1 MRGNVPLVTRFL
13 AIHAQHAQHRP
24 SLAHRFPPFR
34 PFAAGAE
41 DAAARIEGAVATEEV
56 EVHTAEGNVEVGGR
70 FEMPRAGKA
79 SIVSARMGL
88 GLGDDFARLGRRQAT
103 YGRRGMKYC
112 KEIAKAL
119 SVGKREGEVGAQMAH
134 ITSGNG
140 IGACRSTAI

>member
-1 MRGNVPLVTRFL
+1 MRGNIPLVARFL

-56 EVHTAEGNVEVGGR
+56 EVHTAEGDVEVGGC

-88 GLGDDFARLGRRQAT
+88 GLRNDLARLGRGQAT
-103 YGRRGMKYC
+103 YGRRGMK
-112 KEIAKAL
+112 I
-119 SVGKREGEVGAQMAH
+119 GEQAA
-134 ITSGNG
+134 S
-140 IGACRSTAI
+140 IGGLG